1 MLAGIV
7 MYEVIGDKKLL
18 DVGQSI
24 YDYRSKIAAFQQ
36 VDLSAVSYELQTL
49 LGPMLSVTPAAR
61 PSAIS
66 ITGSQY
72 FQVRSKHLQN
82 NKSLCLSAVITI
94 GPRGCSWESYQTDGI
109 QADCNVLPGSAL
121 FCLRTH
127 TVIAFHCFT
136 GLPVDS
142 AYRVPICG

>member
-7 MYEVIGDKKLL
+7 MYEVIGGKQLL

-24 YDYRSKIAAFQQ
+24 YDYRSKISAFQQ

-72 FQVRSKHLQN
+72 FQVRSKHLY
-82 NKSLCLSAVITI
+82 NKKGLCLLAVITI
-94 GPRGCSWESYQTDGI
+94 VPQAAVRSHTKKLYCS
-109 QADCNVLPGSAL
+109 VLSGLDLSCQILSLPSSASPHRSS
-121 FCLRTH
+121 C
-127 TVIAFHCFT
+127 
-136 GLPVDS
+136 
-142 AYRVPICG
+142 

>member
-18 DVGQSI
+18 DGQSI
-24 YDYRSKIAAFQQ
+24 YDYRSKISAFQQ
-36 VDLSAVSYELQTL
+36 VDLSAVPYELQTL

-72 FQVRSKHLQN
+72 FQVRSKHLS
-82 NKSLCLSAVITI
+82 NKCALWAV
-94 GPRGCSWESYQTDGI
+94 
-109 QADCNVLPGSAL
+109 VM
-121 FCLRTH
+121 
-127 TVIAFHCFT
+127 IA
-136 GLPVDS
+136 P
-142 AYRVPICG
+142 

>member
-36 VDLSAVSYELQTL
+36 VDLSAVPYELQTL

-66 ITGSQY
+66 ITGSKY
-72 FQVRSKHLQN
+72 CQVRSKHL
-82 NKSLCLSAVITI
+82 
-94 GPRGCSWESYQTDGI
+94 
-109 QADCNVLPGSAL
+109 
-121 FCLRTH
+121 
-127 TVIAFHCFT
+127 
-136 GLPVDS
+136 
-142 AYRVPICG
+142 

>member
-1 MLAGIV
+1 MCSSNLGDCEAEYCNAEMVRARLQTSIPRTFNFSSMQPKIWIHMLAGIV

-36 VDLSAVSYELQTL
+36 VDLSAVPYELQTL

-66 ITGSQY
+66 ITGSKY
-72 FQVRSKHLQN
+72 FQVRSKHL
-82 NKSLCLSAVITI
+82 
-94 GPRGCSWESYQTDGI
+94 
-109 QADCNVLPGSAL
+109 
-121 FCLRTH
+121 
-127 TVIAFHCFT
+127 
-136 GLPVDS
+136 
-142 AYRVPICG
+142 